1 MTPAI
6 RIVERAKVAHRVLTY
21 THDPGAP
28 AYGPEAAAAL
38 GLDPRQVFKTLVLS
52 VEGAPRGSELA
63 VALVPV
69 TQQLDLKAAADALGA
84 KRVALADVALAE
96 RATGYVVGGISPL
109 GQRKRLRTVI
119 DASALSF
126 AELFV
131 SAGRRG
137 LELALAPADLVRLTE
152 GATAPIAR

>member
-6 RIVERAKVAHRVLTY
+6 LAAERARITHRVLSY
-21 THDPGAP
+21 VHDLAAP

-38 GLDPRQVFKTLVLS
+38 GLDPRQVFKTLVVAL
-52 VEGAPRGSELA
+52 EGGRRSELA

-69 TQQLDLKAAADALGA
+69 MQQLDLKAAADALGG

-96 RATGYVVGGISPL
+96 RTTGYVAGGISPL
-109 GQRKRLRTVI
+109 GQRKRLRTIV
-119 DASALSF
+119 DESALGWD
-126 AELFV
+126 EIFV

-137 LELALAPADLVRLTE
+137 LELGLAPTDLVRLTE
-152 GATAPIAR
+152 AVTAVIARN